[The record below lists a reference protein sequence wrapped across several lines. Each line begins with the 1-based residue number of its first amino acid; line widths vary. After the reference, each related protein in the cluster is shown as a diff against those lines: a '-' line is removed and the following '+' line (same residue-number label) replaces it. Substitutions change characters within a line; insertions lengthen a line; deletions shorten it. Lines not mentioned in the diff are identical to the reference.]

1 MRRQW
6 LLRSNEQLQLLLGN
20 PYDVLEK
27 ALKKQ
32 TEQLGRVVELEEI
45 LVMAPNDMARVS
57 RGDWRRK
64 HRAYRLTPIEK
75 KSIEKKHRSWQQYME
90 TNDKSKYAEFARARN
105 KVKALSKRAQKEPQR
120 NIYGNLKDSPKL
132 IKERIPVL
140 ERLDGSC
147 IHRHREN
154 RQAV

>member
-1 MRRQW
+1 MTAS
-6 LLRSNEQLQLLLGN
+6 LRKSLPE
-20 PYDVLEK
+20 DVLEK

-32 TEQLGRVVELEEI
+32 MEQLGRVVELGEM

-90 TNDKSKYAEFARARN
+90 TKDKSKYAEFAIARN
-105 KVKALSKRAQKEPQR
+105 TVKTISKRAQKELER
-120 NIYGNLKDSPKL
+120 NICGTSKDSPKQ
-132 IKERIPVL
+132 IKERIPNL
-140 ERLDGSC
+140 EKLDGSC